1 MTYLTYLLALLVGP
15 STATGLLVGNAI
27 AGAHRPE
34 RLGASAVTVAQLL
47 TDPYRPIPYRLPAE
61 DESIPFVLA
70 DESEAAA

>member
-15 STATGLLVGNAI
+15 STATSLLVGNAI

-34 RLGASAVTVAQLL
+34 VLGDQAVPVAQLL

-61 DESIPFVLA
+61 DEPIPFVLA
-70 DESEAAA
+70 DEGEAVA